1 MASRALNWAVREME
15 RRYRLLEEAKVKSF
29 DSYNIESEEK
39 MPVFLANKI
48 SLGLKLISVKYLDK
62 SHELFVD

>member
-1 MASRALNWAVREME
+1 MW
-15 RRYRLLEEAKVKSF
+15 
-29 DSYNIESEEK
+29 NIESEEK